1 MDKGL
6 AWGLTLRTLGFAA
19 ALFASDFA
27 LNRCS
32 ALWRGWN
39 VDPSFLFKPT
49 LALSATLYSASILS
63 FLLSGE
69 LSNAVVSNVK
79 VLAAAL
85 FLYMVFANAPTPQ
98 ALQPLGVWVL
108 AGTLAVVAAR
118 VAASIS
124 KHYGGTVLKTLVES
138 LCIFSL
144 AHVLSSAA
152 RVVVDASNIEFVK
165 QAFLPE
171 KIYISVLAV
180 SALSALGVFNN
191 CRNPYLS
198 YFGGKFS
205 RGASKLSCFITV
217 MLLLFYF
224 SNLRPAASSLIP
236 NYIVVM
242 EWAAVCLTAYAFYSG
257 VRGYASKRLT
267 EEMRLG
273 GWTVHVQKIF
283 HEKGSVVEASKSAE
297 DFVEL
302 GLKAGLLSHIVAALV
317 ENGVPPG
324 KIEFIIQELADY
336 EDQPI
341 PKLTLKWELKN
352 LEVEGKRRRLN
363 VLASTL
369 AKASDQLGLAGLAQT
384 VEGEVEG
391 GKV

>member
-19 ALFASDFA
+19 ALFALDFA

-49 LALSATLYSASILS
+49 LALSATLYSASILG

-118 VAASIS
+118 V
-124 KHYGGTVLKTLVES
+124 
-138 LCIFSL
+138 
-144 AHVLSSAA
+144 
-152 RVVVDASNIEFVK
+152 VVDASNIEFVK

-180 SALSALGVFNN
+180 SAFSALGVFNN

-198 YFGGKFS
+198 YFFWGEFS
-205 RGASKLSCFITV
+205 RTASKLSCFITV

-224 SNLRPAASSLIP
+224 SNLRPASS
-236 NYIVVM
+236 
-242 EWAAVCLTAYAFYSG
+242 
-257 VRGYASKRLT
+257 
-267 EEMRLG
+267 
-273 GWTVHVQKIF
+273 
-283 HEKGSVVEASKSAE
+283 
-297 DFVEL
+297 
-302 GLKAGLLSHIVAALV
+302 
-317 ENGVPPG
+317 
-324 KIEFIIQELADY
+324 
-336 EDQPI
+336 
-341 PKLTLKWELKN
+341 
-352 LEVEGKRRRLN
+352 
-363 VLASTL
+363 
-369 AKASDQLGLAGLAQT
+369 QT
-384 VEGEVEG
+384 T
-391 GKV
+391 